1 MNTRCCMPAWA
12 LLVLLVVALLLGR
25 VARYLILHAVK
36 LLGRQPALH
45 WLNDLRHN
53 KVFHRLAQMTPSL
66 VIQFGL
72 HLVPDLSKTA
82 TLFIGNVALAFTIL
96 FLVLAISALLNA
108 LLDIYARTEHA
119 RTRSIKGYVQ
129 LAKMVLFVFGAII
142 IVATLI
148 DRSPLLLLSGLGAMS
163 AVILLVYKDTLLSF
177 VASVQLTSNDMLRVG
192 DWIEMPQVGADGDV
206 VDITLHTVKV
216 QNFDKTI
223 VSIPTWR
230 LMSES
235 FKNWR
240 GMQASGGRRIKRSL
254 FIDASGVR
262 FLRDDEE
269 VRMTQVHLLTDYISR
284 KQAEL
289 KAWNEAQGQSAQ
301 LSANRRRMTN
311 LGTFRAY
318 ALAYLK
324 SHPDIQPN
332 MTCMVRQMQT
342 TAQGVPLEIYLLH
355 PHHGMVGLRADSRG
369 YLRLPAGGAAGI
381 RLEPVSTAERHGPA
395 QRAVRNDAEHHDRP
409 SAGALTRQTA
419 RGSRAPRR
427 SNHHTPLRPIRP
439 CVTGQA
445 NSVNNRGTCLVAA
458 RGKIKPP
465 PQLRKL
471 YLYV

>member
-1 MNTRCCMPAWA
+1 MDIKQLWVNLQDLWGTLDQHPLLHSSLGMLL
-12 LLVLLVVALLLGR
+12 LLVIALVFGR
-25 VARYLILHAVK
+25 VARYVILHGAK

-45 WLNDLRHN
+45 WVNDLRQN

-66 VIQFGL
+66 IIQFGL
-72 HLVPDLSKTA
+72 HLVPELSKTSMIF
-82 TLFIGNVALAFTIL
+82 LGNVALAFTIL
-96 FLVLAISALLNA
+96 FMVLALSALLSA

-129 LAKMVLFVFGAII
+129 LTKMVLYVFGAII

-240 GMQASGGRRIKRSL
+240 GMQQSGGRRIKRSL

-262 FLRDDEE
+262 FLHDEE
-269 VRMTQVHLLTDYISR
+269 EQRLTQVRLLTDYISR

-289 KAWNEAQGQSAQ
+289 KAWNEAQGNVAAM
-301 LSANRRRMTN
+301 SANRRRMTN

-324 SHPDIQPN
+324 SHPEIQPN
-332 MTCMVRQMQT
+332 MTCMVRQLQT
-342 TAQGVPLEIYLLH
+342 TAQGIPLEIYCFTGTTVWADYERIQGDIFDYLLAVM
-355 PHHGMVGLRADSRG
+355 PEFGLNLYQQPSGMDLRSGLV
-369 YLRLPAGGAAGI
+369 PAVLGASHI
-381 RLEPVSTAERHGPA
+381 PEPQKKV
-395 QRAVRNDAEHHDRP
+395 
-409 SAGALTRQTA
+409 
-419 RGSRAPRR
+419 
-427 SNHHTPLRPIRP
+427 I
-439 CVTGQA
+439 
-445 NSVNNRGTCLVAA
+445 
-458 RGKIKPP
+458 
-465 PQLRKL
+465 
-471 YLYV
+471 

>member
-1 MNTRCCMPAWA
+1 MDIKQLWVHLQDLWGALDQHPLLHSGLGLML
-12 LLVLLVVALLLGR
+12 LLVIALVLGR
-25 VARYLILHAVK
+25 VARYLILHAAK

-45 WLNDLRHN
+45 WINDLRQN
-53 KVFHRLAQMTPSL
+53 KVFHRLAQTTPSL
-66 VIQFGL
+66 IIQFGL
-72 HLVPDLSKTA
+72 HLVPELSKA
-82 TLFIGNVALAFTIL
+82 SLVFLGNVATAFTIL
-96 FLVLAISALLNA
+96 FMVLALSALLSA
-108 LLDIYARTEHA
+108 LLDVYARTEHA

-129 LAKMVLFVFGAII
+129 LTKMVLYVFAAII

-240 GMQASGGRRIKRSL
+240 GMQQSGGRRIKRSL

-262 FLRDDEE
+262 FLHDEE
-269 VRMTQVHLLTDYISR
+269 EQRLTQVRLLTDYISR

-289 KAWNEAQGQSAQ
+289 KAWNEAQGNVAAM
-301 LSANRRRMTN
+301 SANRRRMTN

-324 SHPDIQPN
+324 SHAEIQPN
-332 MTCMVRQMQT
+332 MTCMVRQLQT
-342 TAQGVPLEIYLLH
+342 TAQGIPLEIYCFTRTTVWADYERIQGDIFDYLLAVM
-355 PHHGMVGLRADSRG
+355 PEFGLNLYQQPSGTD
-369 YLRLPAGGAAGI
+369 LRSGLLPAALGASH
-381 RLEPVSTAERHGPA
+381 LPEPQKQV
-395 QRAVRNDAEHHDRP
+395 V
-409 SAGALTRQTA
+409 
-419 RGSRAPRR
+419 
-427 SNHHTPLRPIRP
+427 
-439 CVTGQA
+439 
-445 NSVNNRGTCLVAA
+445 
-458 RGKIKPP
+458 
-465 PQLRKL
+465 
-471 YLYV
+471 

>member
-1 MNTRCCMPAWA
+1 MDIKQLWVNLQDLWGALDQHPLLHSSLALML
-12 LLVLLVVALLLGR
+12 LLVIALVLGR
-25 VARYLILHAVK
+25 VARYLILHAAK
-36 LLGRQPALH
+36 LLGRQPALN
-45 WLNDLRHN
+45 WVNDLRQN

-66 VIQFGL
+66 IIQFGL
-72 HLVPDLSKTA
+72 HLVPELSKTSMIF
-82 TLFIGNVALAFTIL
+82 LGNVALAFTIL
-96 FLVLAISALLNA
+96 FMVLSLSALLSA
-108 LLDIYARTEHA
+108 MLDVYARTEHA

-129 LAKMVLFVFGAII
+129 LTKMVLYVFGAII

-240 GMQASGGRRIKRSL
+240 GMQQSGGRRIKRSL

-262 FLRDDEE
+262 FLHDEE
-269 VRMTQVHLLTDYISR
+269 EQRLTQVRLLTDYIGR

-289 KAWNEAQGQSAQ
+289 KAWNEAQGNVAAM
-301 LSANRRRMTN
+301 SANRRRMTN

-324 SHPDIQPN
+324 SHAEIQPN
-332 MTCMVRQMQT
+332 MTCMVRQLQT
-342 TAQGVPLEIYLLH
+342 TAQGIPLEIYCFTRTTAWADYERIQGDIFDYLLAVM
-355 PHHGMVGLRADSRG
+355 PEFGLNLYQQPSGTD
-369 YLRLPAGGAAGI
+369 LRSGLLPAVLGASH
-381 RLEPVSTAERHGPA
+381 LPEPQKQV
-395 QRAVRNDAEHHDRP
+395 V
-409 SAGALTRQTA
+409 
-419 RGSRAPRR
+419 
-427 SNHHTPLRPIRP
+427 
-439 CVTGQA
+439 
-445 NSVNNRGTCLVAA
+445 
-458 RGKIKPP
+458 
-465 PQLRKL
+465 
-471 YLYV
+471 

>member
-1 MNTRCCMPAWA
+1 MDTHSLWLRAQEIWT
-12 LLVLLVVALLLGR
+12 LLENQPMLRTITGLLLL
-25 VARYLILHAVK
+25 LIAAFV
-36 LLGRQPALH
+36 LGRLARWMILYAMKALSRQPSLF
-45 WLNDLRHN
+45 WLNDFLHN
-53 KVFHRLAQMTPSL
+53 KVFHRLAQVTPSV

-72 HLVPDLSKTA
+72 NLVPNLSNA
-82 TLFIGNVALAFTIL
+82 ANHVLGNIALAFTIL
-96 FLVLAISALLNA
+96 FLMLTVGALLNA

-129 LAKMVLFVFGAII
+129 LTKMILYVFAGII

-240 GMQASGGRRIKRSL
+240 GMQQSGGRRIKRSL

-262 FLRDDEE
+262 FVSDEE
-269 VRMTQVHLLTDYISR
+269 EQKLTQVRLLTDYMGR
-284 KQAEL
+284 KKAEL
-289 KAWNEAQGQSAQ
+289 KAWNQAQGNVAEM
-301 LSANRRRMTN
+301 SANRRRITN
-311 LGTFRAY
+311 IGTFRAY

-324 SHPDIQPN
+324 SHADIHPD
-332 MTCMVRQMQT
+332 MTCMVRQMET
-342 TAQGVPLEIYLLH
+342 TAQGVPLEIYCFTRTTSWGDYERIQGDIFDYLLAVL
-355 PHHGMVGLRADSRG
+355 PEFGLGVYQQPSGAD
-369 YLRLPAGGAAGI
+369 LRMGLAE
-381 RLEPVSTAERHGPA
+381 LSTAQK
-395 QRAVRNDAEHHDRP
+395 QRED
-409 SAGALTRQTA
+409 Q
-419 RGSRAPRR
+419 
-427 SNHHTPLRPIRP
+427 PLD
-439 CVTGQA
+439 VH
-445 NSVNNRGTCLVAA
+445 S
-458 RGKIKPP
+458 
-465 PQLRKL
+465 
-471 YLYV
+471 

>member
-1 MNTRCCMPAWA
+1 MDLQQLWLNAQLLWNGLEQHPRVYSA
-12 LLVLLVVALLLGR
+12 LALLLLLTVALIVGR
-25 VARYLILHAVK
+25 VARYLIMHAVK
-36 LLGRQPALH
+36 LLGRQPAMH
-45 WLNDLRHN
+45 WLNDLIKN
-53 KVFHRLAQMTPSL
+53 KVFQRLAEMVPSL
-66 VIQFGL
+66 VVQFGL
-72 HLVPDLSKTA
+72 NLIPEMNKT
-82 TLFIGNVALAFTIL
+82 TQHFLGNVALAFTIL
-96 FLVLAISALLNA
+96 FVMLAISALLNA

-129 LAKMVLFVFGAII
+129 MAKMVLYVFGSII

-240 GMQASGGRRIKRSL
+240 GMQAAGGRRIKRSL
-254 FIDASGVR
+254 FIDAGGVR
-262 FLRDDEE
+262 FITDEQE
-269 VRMTQVHLLTDYISR
+269 HRLTQIHLLTDYMSR

-289 KAWNEAQGQSAQ
+289 KAWNEAQGNVAA

-311 LGTFRAY
+311 IGTFRAY

-324 SHPDIQPN
+324 SHPEIQPN

-342 TAQGVPLEIYLLH
+342 TAQGVPLEVYCFTRTTAWGDYERIQGDIFDYLLAVL
-355 PHHGMVGLRADSRG
+355 PEFGLSLYQQPSGNDLRAG
-369 YLRLPAGGAAGI
+369 VLPAVLGAGHI
-381 RLEPVSTAERHGPA
+381 
-395 QRAVRNDAEHHDRP
+395 
-409 SAGALTRQTA
+409 
-419 RGSRAPRR
+419 
-427 SNHHTPLRPIRP
+427 
-439 CVTGQA
+439 
-445 NSVNNRGTCLVAA
+445 
-458 RGKIKPP
+458 
-465 PQLRKL
+465 PQLENQAL
-471 YLYV
+471 

>member
-1 MNTRCCMPAWA
+1 MDIKQLWLSAQYFFSALDQHPLLQTGLGLA
-12 LLVLLVVALLLGR
+12 LLLIVALVLGR
-25 VARYLILHAVK
+25 VARYVILHAAR

-45 WLNDLRHN
+45 WVNDLLQN
-53 KVFHRLAQMTPSL
+53 KVFHRLAQTTPSL

-72 HLVPDLSKTA
+72 HLVPELSKNG
-82 TLFIGNVALAFTIL
+82 LIFFGNVALAFTFL
-96 FLVLAISALLNA
+96 FQVLAMSALLNA

-129 LAKMVLFVFGAII
+129 LAKMVLFVFGAIV

-235 FKNWR
+235 FRNWR
-240 GMQASGGRRIKRSL
+240 GMQQSGGRRIKRSL
-254 FIDASGVR
+254 FIDAGAVR
-262 FLRDDEE
+262 FLHDDEE
-269 VRMTQVHLLTDYISR
+269 QRLSRVRLLTDYIGR

-289 KAWNEAQGQSAQ
+289 KAWNEAQGNVAAM
-301 LSANRRRMTN
+301 SANRRRMTN

-324 SHPDIQPN
+324 SHPEVQLD
-332 MTCMVRQMQT
+332 MTCMVRQLQT
-342 TAQGVPLEIYLLH
+342 TAQGVPLEIYCFTRTTVWADYESIQGDIFDYLLAVL
-355 PHHGMVGLRADSRG
+355 PEFGLSLYQQPSGNDLRAG
-369 YLRLPAGGAAGI
+369 MLPALLGASHI
-381 RLEPVSTAERHGPA
+381 PEP
-395 QRAVRNDAEHHDRP
+395 QEH
-409 SAGALTRQTA
+409 AL
-419 RGSRAPRR
+419 
-427 SNHHTPLRPIRP
+427 
-439 CVTGQA
+439 
-445 NSVNNRGTCLVAA
+445 
-458 RGKIKPP
+458 
-465 PQLRKL
+465 
-471 YLYV
+471 

>member
-1 MNTRCCMPAWA
+1 MT
-12 LLVLLVVALLLGR
+12 
-25 VARYLILHAVK
+25 
-36 LLGRQPALH
+36 
-45 WLNDLRHN
+45 LRHN

-72 HLVPDLSKTA
+72 HLVPELSKTS
-82 TLFIGNVALAFTIL
+82 LIFLGNVALAFTIL

-129 LAKMVLFVFGAII
+129 LTKMVLYVFGAII

-240 GMQASGGRRIKRSL
+240 GMQQSGGRRIKRSL

-262 FLRDDEE
+262 FIRDDEE
-269 VRMTQVHLLTDYISR
+269 QKLSQVHLLTDYISR

-289 KAWNEAQGQSAQ
+289 KAWNEAQGNVAAM
-301 LSANRRRMTN
+301 SANRRRMTN
-311 LGTFRAY
+311 IGTFRAY

-324 SHPDIQPN
+324 SHPEIQPN

-342 TAQGVPLEIYLLH
+342 TAQGIPLEIYCFTRTTAWADYERIQGDIFDYLLAVL
-355 PHHGMVGLRADSRG
+355 PEFGLSLYQQPSGGDLRAGLLAGHARREPHPRARKTPDVTPQSPVGASLLAKRCVSRHYSTDTQPSRASSLPQG
-369 YLRLPAGGAAGI
+369 LVCDCRLAYTQPAD
-381 RLEPVSTAERHGPA
+381 PHRHQNHRPA
-395 QRAVRNDAEHHDRP
+395 KNNRP
-409 SAGALTRQTA
+409 S
-419 RGSRAPRR
+419 S
-427 SNHHTPLRPIRP
+427 S
-439 CVTGQA
+439 C
-445 NSVNNRGTCLVAA
+445 
-458 RGKIKPP
+458 
-465 PQLRKL
+465 
-471 YLYV
+471 

>member
-1 MNTRCCMPAWA
+1 MDIQQLWLRTQDFFGALDEHPLLQAGLGLA
-12 LLVLLVVALLLGR
+12 LLLIVALVLGR
-25 VARYLILHAVK
+25 VARYLMLHTAR

-45 WLNDLRHN
+45 WVNDLLQN
-53 KVFHRLAQMTPSL
+53 KVFHRLAQTTPSL

-72 HLVPDLSKTA
+72 HLVPELSKNG
-82 TLFIGNVALAFTIL
+82 LIFFGNVALAFTFL
-96 FLVLAISALLNA
+96 FQVLAMSALLNA

-129 LAKMVLFVFGAII
+129 LAKMVLFVFGAIV

-235 FKNWR
+235 FRNWR
-240 GMQASGGRRIKRSL
+240 GMQQSGGRRIKRSL
-254 FIDASGVR
+254 FIDAGAVR
-262 FLRDDEE
+262 FLHDDEE
-269 VRMTQVHLLTDYISR
+269 QRLSRVHLLTGYIGR

-289 KAWNEAQGQSAQ
+289 KAWNEAQGNVAVM
-301 LSANRRRMTN
+301 SANLRRMTN

-324 SHPDIQPN
+324 SHPEVQQG

-342 TAQGVPLEIYLLH
+342 TAQGVPLEIYCFTSTTVWADYERIQGDIFDYLLAVL
-355 PHHGMVGLRADSRG
+355 PEFGLSLYQQPSGNDLRAG
-369 YLRLPAGGAAGI
+369 MLPALLGASHI
-381 RLEPVSTAERHGPA
+381 PEP
-395 QRAVRNDAEHHDRP
+395 QEH
-409 SAGALTRQTA
+409 AL
-419 RGSRAPRR
+419 
-427 SNHHTPLRPIRP
+427 
-439 CVTGQA
+439 
-445 NSVNNRGTCLVAA
+445 
-458 RGKIKPP
+458 
-465 PQLRKL
+465 
-471 YLYV
+471 

>member
-1 MNTRCCMPAWA
+1 MDIKQLWVNLQDLWGA
-12 LLVLLVVALLLGR
+12 LDQHPILHSSLALMLLLLIALVLGR
-25 VARYLILHAVK
+25 VARYLILHAAK
-36 LLGRQPALH
+36 LLGRQPALN
-45 WLNDLRHN
+45 WVNDLRQN

-66 VIQFGL
+66 IIQFGL
-72 HLVPDLSKTA
+72 HLVPELSKTSMIF
-82 TLFIGNVALAFTIL
+82 LGNVALAFTIL
-96 FLVLAISALLNA
+96 FMVLSLSALLSA
-108 LLDIYARTEHA
+108 MLDVYARTEHA

-129 LAKMVLFVFGAII
+129 LTKMVLYVFGAII

-240 GMQASGGRRIKRSL
+240 GMQQSGGRRIKRSL

-262 FLRDDEE
+262 FLHDEE
-269 VRMTQVHLLTDYISR
+269 EQRLTQVRLLTDYIGR

-289 KAWNEAQGQSAQ
+289 KAWNEAQGNVAAM
-301 LSANRRRMTN
+301 SANRRRMTN

-324 SHPDIQPN
+324 SHPEIQPN
-332 MTCMVRQMQT
+332 MTCMVRQLQT
-342 TAQGVPLEIYLLH
+342 TAQGIPLEIYCFTRTTAWADYERIQGDIFDYLLAVM
-355 PHHGMVGLRADSRG
+355 PEFGLNLYQQPSGTD
-369 YLRLPAGGAAGI
+369 LRSGLLPAVLGASH
-381 RLEPVSTAERHGPA
+381 LPEPQKQV
-395 QRAVRNDAEHHDRP
+395 V
-409 SAGALTRQTA
+409 
-419 RGSRAPRR
+419 
-427 SNHHTPLRPIRP
+427 
-439 CVTGQA
+439 
-445 NSVNNRGTCLVAA
+445 
-458 RGKIKPP
+458 
-465 PQLRKL
+465 
-471 YLYV
+471 

>member
-1 MNTRCCMPAWA
+1 MDLKQLWLNTQDLWGA
-12 LLVLLVVALLLGR
+12 LDQHPLVHSSLALMVLLVIALLLGR
-25 VARYLILHAVK
+25 VARHVVLHAVK
-36 LLGRQPALH
+36 LLGRQPAMQ
-45 WLNDLRHN
+45 WFNDLFQN

-72 HLVPDLSKTA
+72 NLVPELSKTIQNF
-82 TLFIGNVALAFTIL
+82 LGNVALSFTIL
-96 FLVLAISALLNA
+96 FLVLALSALLNA

-240 GMQASGGRRIKRSL
+240 GMQQSGGRRIKRSL

-262 FLRDDEE
+262 FIHDDEE
-269 VRMTQVHLLTDYISR
+269 QKLTQVRLLTDYINR

-289 KAWNEAQGQSAQ
+289 KSWNEAQGNVAAM
-301 LSANRRRMTN
+301 SANRRRMTN
-311 LGTFRAY
+311 IGTFRAY

-324 SHPDIQPN
+324 SHPEIQPN

-342 TAQGVPLEIYLLH
+342 TAQGVPLEIYCFTRTTAWADYERIQGDIFDYLLAVL
-355 PHHGMVGLRADSRG
+355 PEFGLSLYQQPSGSDLRAG
-369 YLRLPAGGAAGI
+369 LLPAVLGASHI
-381 RLEPVSTAERHGPA
+381 PQPE
-395 QRAVRNDAEHHDRP
+395 
-409 SAGALTRQTA
+409 
-419 RGSRAPRR
+419 RR
-427 SNHHTPLRPIRP
+427 SM
-439 CVTGQA
+439 
-445 NSVNNRGTCLVAA
+445 
-458 RGKIKPP
+458 
-465 PQLRKL
+465 
-471 YLYV
+471 

>member
-1 MNTRCCMPAWA
+1 MDISTLWQNA
-12 LLVLLVVALLLGR
+12 LDLWGTLDQHPLLHAGLGLSVLLALALALGR
-25 VARYLILHAVK
+25 VARFLILHAVK

-45 WLNDLRHN
+45 WLNDLLRN
-53 KVFHRLAQMTPSL
+53 KVFQRLAQTTPSL
-66 VIQFGL
+66 LVQFGL
-72 HLVPDLSKTA
+72 KLVPELSA
-82 TLFIGNVALAFTIL
+82 TTQHFLGNLALAFTIL
-96 FLVLAISALLNA
+96 FVTLAVSALLDA
-108 LLDIYARTEHA
+108 LLAIYARTEHA
-119 RTRSIKGYVQ
+119 RTRSIKGYIQ

-240 GMQASGGRRIKRSL
+240 GMQQAGGRRIKRSL
-254 FIDASGVR
+254 FIDAGGVR
-262 FLRDDEE
+262 FLQPYEE
-269 VRMTQVHLLTDYISR
+269 QRLADIRLLSDYIAHKR
-284 KQAEL
+284 HEL
-289 KAWNEAQGQSAQ
+289 HSWNEAQGPVAE
-301 LSANRRRMTN
+301 LSANRRRLTN
-311 LGTFRAY
+311 IGTFRAF

-342 TAQGVPLEIYLLH
+342 TAQGVPLEIYCFTRTTAWADYERIQGDIFDYLLAVL
-355 PHHGMVGLRADSRG
+355 PEFGLSLYQQPSGNDLRAG
-369 YLRLPAGGAAGI
+369 LLPSSLAG
-381 RLEPVSTAERHGPA
+381 E
-395 QRAVRNDAEHHDRP
+395 QRSLNADA
-409 SAGALTRQTA
+409 T
-419 RGSRAPRR
+419 
-427 SNHHTPLRPIRP
+427 
-439 CVTGQA
+439 
-445 NSVNNRGTCLVAA
+445 
-458 RGKIKPP
+458 KP
-465 PQLRKL
+465 
-471 YLYV
+471 